1 MIRSKSHNRLILH
14 KLMRKGRRKNLP
26 LNMRYYVLY
35 AFLYKYLSDK
45 LKNHLMYYLAGDEAD
60 LNMLYLTDEGTDD
73 LRQWALNDLGYFFT
87 SQSAFIDQFI
97 ANKFV
102 DDIFS
107 PDFFKNLKN
116 TIEFSPDNPSK
127 DYFDQIIEI
136 LEDKLNF
143 TRLYG
148 DEDLTSFMSSY
159 LFSISKFD
167 IEERDFTFTQVY
179 DAIAY
184 SRQIRLSST
193 PEYISELINSI
204 VKSQRNV
211 VSNAY
216 DPFLKDASILF
227 NLYSQFTMSDIY
239 AKENNEL
246 HYFYSLIKAF
256 INEIDFENLHMSQ
269 ENAIK
274 SMSYDSQLFDVI
286 ASKVPDSFD
295 EFSKTALKSQSI
307 EVPSESDFKEKLF
320 NNLGMD
326 KLSEDKEALEALKI
340 LEKRFNAMEKGE
352 VVSFAGEYESLKDS
366 EFLFLINMIN
376 SLKDN
381 GLMVIS
387 LSQNFLFKNSLA
399 LLRKFLTYE
408 NNYIDAVISLPEE
421 LGGVIR
427 PEVVIVFRKNKKS
440 DDVVFIDL
448 SKKYGT
454 EMSPNTF
461 PGLVKRNL
469 VLDKKT
475 ISNIIDALNNR
486 KTVDKFSEIVSLKQ
500 LEENDFNLTV
510 SRYVDTYDGEFIRLK
525 DLKSDKKKIDEK
537 MDCLNERID
546 ALLDDLNFR

>member
-1 MIRSKSHNRLILH
+1 MFKSKSHNRVILH
-14 KLMRKGRRKNLP
+14 KLMRKGRRKNIP

-35 AFLYKYLSDK
+35 AFLYKYMSDK
-45 LKNHLMYYLAGDEAD
+45 LKNHLLYHLNGDEAD
-60 LNMLYLTDEGTDD
+60 FNIFYLTDEGTDD
-73 LRQWALNDLGYFFT
+73 LRQWALNDIGYFFT
-87 SQSAFIDQFI
+87 TKSAFLDQFI
-97 ANKFV
+97 ANKYV
-102 DDIFS
+102 DDIFN

-116 TIEFSPDNPSK
+116 SIEFSQDNPSK
-127 DYFDQIIEI
+127 KYFEKIIEI
-136 LEDKLNF
+136 LDDKLNF
-143 TRLYG
+143 SSIYG
-148 DEDLTSFMSSY
+148 DDDLNSFMSNY

-167 IEERDFTFTQVY
+167 IEEREFTFAQVY

-193 PEYISELINSI
+193 PDYISQLINSI
-204 VKSQRNV
+204 VKSQRRD

-216 DPFLKDASILF
+216 DPFLRNASILF
-227 NLYSQFTMSDIY
+227 DLHDQFTMSDIY

-246 HYFYSLIKAF
+246 NYFYSLIKAF
-256 INEIDFENLHMSQ
+256 INEINFDNLHILQ

-295 EFSKTALKSQSI
+295 EFSKSTLKSQSI
-307 EVPSESDFKEKLF
+307 EVPTDNDFKEKLF

-326 KLSEDKEALEALKI
+326 KLSDDEEALKALNI
-340 LEKRFNAMEKGE
+340 LEKRFNAVEKNE
-352 VVSFAGEYESLKDS
+352 VASFSGEYESLKDS

-427 PEVVIVFRKNKKS
+427 PEVVIVFRKNKSS
-440 DDVVFIDL
+440 DNVVFIDL

-475 ISNIIDALNNR
+475 ISNIIDVLNNR
-486 KTVDKFSEIVSLKQ
+486 KTVDMFSEIVSLKQ
-500 LEENDFNLTV
+500 LEENDFNLSV

-537 MDCLNERID
+537 MDSLNERID
-546 ALLDDLNFR
+546 ELLGDLNFR

>member
-1 MIRSKSHNRLILH
+1 MFKSKSHNRVILH
-14 KLMRKGRRKNLP
+14 KLMRKGRRKNIP

-35 AFLYKYLSDK
+35 AFLYKYMSDK
-45 LKNHLMYYLAGDEAD
+45 LKNHLLYHLNGDEAD
-60 LNMLYLTDEGTDD
+60 FNIFYLTDEGTDD
-73 LRQWALNDLGYFFT
+73 LRQWALNDIGYFFT
-87 SQSAFIDQFI
+87 TKSAFLDQFI
-97 ANKFV
+97 ANKYV
-102 DDIFS
+102 DDIFN

-116 TIEFSPDNPSK
+116 SIEFSQDNPSK
-127 DYFDQIIEI
+127 KYFEKIIEI
-136 LEDKLNF
+136 LDDKLNF
-143 TRLYG
+143 SSIYG
-148 DEDLTSFMSSY
+148 DNDLNSFMSNY

-167 IEERDFTFTQVY
+167 IEEREFTFAQVY

-193 PEYISELINSI
+193 PDYISQLINSI
-204 VKSQRNV
+204 VKSQRRD

-216 DPFLKDASILF
+216 DPFLRNASILF
-227 NLYSQFTMSDIY
+227 DLHDQFTMSDIY

-246 HYFYSLIKAF
+246 NYFYSLIKAF
-256 INEIDFENLHMSQ
+256 INEINFDNLHILQ

-295 EFSKTALKSQSI
+295 EFSKSTLKSQSI
-307 EVPSESDFKEKLF
+307 EVPTDNDFKEKLF

-326 KLSEDKEALEALKI
+326 KLSDDEEALKALKI
-340 LEKRFNAMEKGE
+340 LEKRFNAVEKNE
-352 VVSFAGEYESLKDS
+352 VASFSGEYESLKDS

-427 PEVVIVFRKNKKS
+427 PEVVIVFRKNKSS
-440 DDVVFIDL
+440 DNVVFIDL

-475 ISNIIDALNNR
+475 ISNIIDVLNNR
-486 KTVDKFSEIVSLKQ
+486 KTVDMFSEIVSLKQ
-500 LEENDFNLTV
+500 LEENDFNLSV

-537 MDCLNERID
+537 MDSLNERID
-546 ALLDDLNFR
+546 ELLGDLNFR

>member
-1 MIRSKSHNRLILH
+1 MFRSKSHNRMILH

-35 AFLYKYLSDK
+35 AFLYKYMSDK

-60 LNMLYLTDEGTDD
+60 LNMLYLTGEGTDD
-73 LRQWALNDLGYFFT
+73 LRQWALNDMGYFFT

-97 ANKFV
+97 SNKYV

-116 TIEFSPDNPSK
+116 NIEFSQNNPSK

-143 TRLYG
+143 TSLYG

-159 LFSISKFD
+159 IFSISKFD
-167 IEERDFTFTQVY
+167 IDEREFTFAQVY

-193 PEYISELINSI
+193 PDYISELINSI
-204 VKSQRNV
+204 VKSQRNS

-227 NLYSQFTMSDIY
+227 NLYNEFTMSDIY

-256 INEIDFENLHMSQ
+256 INEINFENLHMSR

-274 SMSYDSQLFDVI
+274 SMSYDSQLFDLI
-286 ASKVPDSFD
+286 ASKLPNSFD
-295 EFSKTALKSQSI
+295 EFSKTTLKSQSI
-307 EVPSESDFKEKLF
+307 EVPSETDFKEKLF
-320 NNLGMD
+320 NNLDMD
-326 KLSEDKEALEALKI
+326 KLSDDKEALEALKV
-340 LEKRFNAMEKGE
+340 LEKRLNAMEKSE
-352 VVSFAGEYESLKDS
+352 VTSFTGEYESLKDS

-427 PEVVIVFRKNKKS
+427 PEVVIVFRKNKSS

-475 ISNIIDALNNR
+475 ISNIIDVLNNR

-500 LEENDFNLTV
+500 LEENDFNLSV
-510 SRYVDTYDGEFIRLK
+510 SRYVDTYDGEFIRLN

-537 MDCLNERID
+537 MDSLNERID
-546 ALLDDLNFR
+546 ELLGDLNFR

>member
-1 MIRSKSHNRLILH
+1 MFRSKSHNRMILH

-35 AFLYKYLSDK
+35 AFLYKYMSDK
-45 LKNHLMYYLAGDEAD
+45 LKNHLMYYLSGDEAD
-60 LNMLYLTDEGTDD
+60 LNMLYLTGEGTDD
-73 LRQWALNDLGYFFT
+73 LRQWALNDMGYFFT

-97 ANKFV
+97 SNKYV

-116 TIEFSPDNPSK
+116 NIEFSQNNPSK

-143 TRLYG
+143 TSLYG

-159 LFSISKFD
+159 IFSISKFD
-167 IEERDFTFTQVY
+167 IEEREFTFAQVY

-193 PEYISELINSI
+193 PDYISELISSI
-204 VKSQRNV
+204 VKSQRNS

-256 INEIDFENLHMSQ
+256 INEINFENLHMSR

-286 ASKVPDSFD
+286 TSKLPNSFD
-295 EFSKTALKSQSI
+295 EFSKTTLKSQSI
-307 EVPSESDFKEKLF
+307 EVPSETDFKEKLF
-320 NNLGMD
+320 NNLDMD
-326 KLSEDKEALEALKI
+326 KLSDDKEALEALKV
-340 LEKRFNAMEKGE
+340 LEKRLNAME
-352 VVSFAGEYESLKDS
+352 
-366 EFLFLINMIN
+366 
-376 SLKDN
+376 
-381 GLMVIS
+381 S

-399 LLRKFLTYE
+399 ILRKFLTYE

-427 PEVVIVFRKNKKS
+427 PEVVIVFCKNKSS

-461 PGLVKRNL
+461 PGLIKRNL

-500 LEENDFNLTV
+500 LEENDFNLSV

-537 MDCLNERID
+537 MDSLNIRID
-546 ALLDDLNFR
+546 ELLGDLNFR

>member
-167 IEERDFTFTQVY
+167 IEERDFTFAQVY

>member
-1 MIRSKSHNRLILH
+1 M
-14 KLMRKGRRKNLP
+14 
-26 LNMRYYVLY
+26 
-35 AFLYKYLSDK
+35 
-45 LKNHLMYYLAGDEAD
+45 
-60 LNMLYLTDEGTDD
+60 
-73 LRQWALNDLGYFFT
+73 
-87 SQSAFIDQFI
+87 
-97 ANKFV
+97 
-102 DDIFS
+102 
-107 PDFFKNLKN
+107 
-116 TIEFSPDNPSK
+116 
-127 DYFDQIIEI
+127 
-136 LEDKLNF
+136 
-143 TRLYG
+143 
-148 DEDLTSFMSSY
+148 
-159 LFSISKFD
+159 
-167 IEERDFTFTQVY
+167 
-179 DAIAY
+179 
-184 SRQIRLSST
+184 
-193 PEYISELINSI
+193 
-204 VKSQRNV
+204 
-211 VSNAY
+211 SNAY

-227 NLYSQFTMSDIY
+227 NLYNEFTMSDIY

-256 INEIDFENLHMSQ
+256 INEINFENLHMSR

-274 SMSYDSQLFDVI
+274 SMSYDSQLFDLI
-286 ASKVPDSFD
+286 ASKLPNSFD
-295 EFSKTALKSQSI
+295 EFSKTTLKSQSI
-307 EVPSESDFKEKLF
+307 EVPSETDFKEKLF
-320 NNLGMD
+320 NNLDMD
-326 KLSEDKEALEALKI
+326 KLSDDKEALEALKV
-340 LEKRFNAMEKGE
+340 LEKRLNAMEKSE
-352 VVSFAGEYESLKDS
+352 VTSFTGEYESLKDS

-427 PEVVIVFRKNKKS
+427 PEVVIVFRKNKSS

-475 ISNIIDALNNR
+475 ISNIIDVLNNR

-500 LEENDFNLTV
+500 LEENDFNLSV
-510 SRYVDTYDGEFIRLK
+510 SRYVDTYDGEFIRLN

-537 MDCLNERID
+537 MDSLNERID
-546 ALLDDLNFR
+546 ELMGDLNFR

>member
-1 MIRSKSHNRLILH
+1 MFKSKSHNRVILH
-14 KLMRKGRRKNLP
+14 KLMRKGRRKNIP

-35 AFLYKYLSDK
+35 AFLYKYMSDK
-45 LKNHLMYYLAGDEAD
+45 LKNHLLYHLNGDEAD
-60 LNMLYLTDEGTDD
+60 FNIFYLTDEGTDD
-73 LRQWALNDLGYFFT
+73 LRQWALNDIGYFFT
-87 SQSAFIDQFI
+87 TKSAFLDQFI
-97 ANKFV
+97 ANKYV
-102 DDIFS
+102 DDIFN

-116 TIEFSPDNPSK
+116 SIEFSQDNPSK
-127 DYFDQIIEI
+127 KYFEKIIEI
-136 LEDKLNF
+136 LDDKLNF
-143 TRLYG
+143 SSIYG
-148 DEDLTSFMSSY
+148 DDDLNSFMSNY

-167 IEERDFTFTQVY
+167 IEEREFTFAQVY

-193 PEYISELINSI
+193 PDYISQLINSI
-204 VKSQRNV
+204 VKSQRRD

-216 DPFLKDASILF
+216 DPFLRNASILF
-227 NLYSQFTMSDIY
+227 DLHDQFTMSDIY

-246 HYFYSLIKAF
+246 NYFYSLIKAF
-256 INEIDFENLHMSQ
+256 INEINFDNLHILQ

-295 EFSKTALKSQSI
+295 EFSKSTLKSQSI
-307 EVPSESDFKEKLF
+307 EVPTDNDFKEKLF

-326 KLSEDKEALEALKI
+326 KLSDDEEALKALKI
-340 LEKRFNAMEKGE
+340 LEKRFNAVEKNE
-352 VVSFAGEYESLKDS
+352 VVSFSGEYESLKDS

-376 SLKDN
+376 SLKDD

-427 PEVVIVFRKNKKS
+427 PEVVIVFRKNKSS
-440 DDVVFIDL
+440 DNVVFIDL

-475 ISNIIDALNNR
+475 ISNIIDVLNNR
-486 KTVDKFSEIVSLKQ
+486 KTVDMFSEIVSLKQ
-500 LEENDFNLTV
+500 LEENDFNLSV

-537 MDCLNERID
+537 MDSLNERID
-546 ALLDDLNFR
+546 ELLGDLNFR

>member
-1 MIRSKSHNRLILH
+1 MFKSKSHNRVILH
-14 KLMRKGRRKNLP
+14 KLMRKGRRKNIP

-35 AFLYKYLSDK
+35 AFLYKYMSDK
-45 LKNHLMYYLAGDEAD
+45 LKNHLLYHLNGDEAD
-60 LNMLYLTDEGTDD
+60 FNMFYLTDEGTDD
-73 LRQWALNDLGYFFT
+73 LRQWALNDIGYFFT
-87 SQSAFIDQFI
+87 TKSAFIDEFI
-97 ANKFV
+97 ANKYV
-102 DDIFS
+102 DDIFN

-116 TIEFSPDNPSK
+116 SIEFSQDNQSK
-127 DYFDQIIEI
+127 KYFEKIIEI
-136 LEDKLNF
+136 LDDKLNF
-143 TRLYG
+143 SSIYG
-148 DEDLTSFMSSY
+148 DDDLNSFMSNY

-167 IEERDFTFTQVY
+167 IEEREFTFAQVY

-193 PEYISELINSI
+193 PDYISQLINSI
-204 VKSQRNV
+204 VKSQRRD

-216 DPFLKDASILF
+216 DPFLRNASILF
-227 NLYSQFTMSDIY
+227 DLHDQFTMSDIY

-246 HYFYSLIKAF
+246 NYFYSLIKAF
-256 INEIDFENLHMSQ
+256 INEINFDNLHILQ

-295 EFSKTALKSQSI
+295 EFSKSTLKSQSI
-307 EVPSESDFKEKLF
+307 EVPTDNDFKEKLF

-326 KLSEDKEALEALKI
+326 KLSDDEEALKALKI

-399 LLRKFLTYE
+399 ILRKFLTYE

-427 PEVVIVFRKNKKS
+427 PEVVIVFRKNKSS

-475 ISNIIDALNNR
+475 ISNIIDVLNNR

-500 LEENDFNLTV
+500 LEENDFNLSV
-510 SRYVDTYDGEFIRLK
+510 SRYVDTYDGEFIRLN

-537 MDCLNERID
+537 MDSLNERID
-546 ALLDDLNFR
+546 ELMGDLNFR

>member
-35 AFLYKYLSDK
+35 AFLYKYMSDK
-45 LKNHLMYYLAGDEAD
+45 LKNHLMYCLAGDEAD

-73 LRQWALNDLGYFFT
+73 LRQWALNDIGYFFT
-87 SQSAFIDQFI
+87 SKSAFIDQFI

-116 TIEFSPDNPSK
+116 SIEFSQDNPSK
-127 DYFDQIIEI
+127 DYFDQIMEI

-167 IEERDFTFTQVY
+167 IEERDFTFAQVY

-193 PEYISELINSI
+193 PDYISELINSI
-204 VKSQRNV
+204 VKSQRNS

-256 INEIDFENLHMSQ
+256 INEINFENLHMSQ

-295 EFSKTALKSQSI
+295 EFSKTTLKSQSI
-307 EVPSESDFKEKLF
+307 EVPSESDFKEKLL
-320 NNLGMD
+320 NNLDLD
-326 KLSEDKEALEALKI
+326 KLSDDKEALEALKV

-352 VVSFAGEYESLKDS
+352 VVSFTGEYESLKDS

-376 SLKDN
+376 SLKDD

-408 NNYIDAVISLPEE
+408 NNYIDGVISLPEE

-427 PEVVIVFRKNKKS
+427 PEVVIVFRKNKNS

-448 SKKYGT
+448 SKEYGT
-454 EMSPNTF
+454 EMSSNVF

-469 VLDKKT
+469 VLDNKT
-475 ISNIIDALNNR
+475 ILNVIDALNNR

-510 SRYVDTYDGEFIRLK
+510 SRYVDTYDGEFIRLN

-537 MDCLNERID
+537 MDRLNERID

>member
-167 IEERDFTFTQVY
+167 IEERDFTFAQVY

-184 SRQIRLSST
+184 SRQIMLSST

>member
-1 MIRSKSHNRLILH
+1 MFKSKSHNRVILH
-14 KLMRKGRRKNLP
+14 KLMRKGRHKNIP

-35 AFLYKYLSDK
+35 AFLYKYMSDK
-45 LKNHLMYYLAGDEAD
+45 LKNHLLYHLNGDEAD
-60 LNMLYLTDEGTDD
+60 FNIFYLTDEGTDD
-73 LRQWALNDLGYFFT
+73 LRQWALNDIGYFFT
-87 SQSAFIDQFI
+87 TKSAFLDQFI
-97 ANKFV
+97 ANKYV
-102 DDIFS
+102 DDIFN

-116 TIEFSPDNPSK
+116 SIEFSQDNPSK
-127 DYFDQIIEI
+127 KYFEKIIEI
-136 LEDKLNF
+136 LDDKLNF
-143 TRLYG
+143 SSIYG
-148 DEDLTSFMSSY
+148 DNDLNSFMSNY

-167 IEERDFTFTQVY
+167 IEEREFTFAQVY

-193 PEYISELINSI
+193 PDYISQLINSI
-204 VKSQRNV
+204 VKSQRRD

-216 DPFLKDASILF
+216 DPFLRNASILF
-227 NLYSQFTMSDIY
+227 DLHDQFTMSDIY

-246 HYFYSLIKAF
+246 NYFYSLIKAF
-256 INEIDFENLHMSQ
+256 INEINFDNLHILQ

-295 EFSKTALKSQSI
+295 EFSKSTLKSQSI
-307 EVPSESDFKEKLF
+307 EVPTDNDFKEKLF

-326 KLSEDKEALEALKI
+326 KLSDDEEALKALKI
-340 LEKRFNAMEKGE
+340 LEKRFNAVEKNE
-352 VVSFAGEYESLKDS
+352 VASFSGEYESLKDS

-427 PEVVIVFRKNKKS
+427 PEVVIVFRKNKSS
-440 DDVVFIDL
+440 DNVVFIDL

-475 ISNIIDALNNR
+475 ISNIIDVLNNR
-486 KTVDKFSEIVSLKQ
+486 KTVDMFSEIVSLKQ
-500 LEENDFNLTV
+500 LEENDFNLSV

-537 MDCLNERID
+537 MDSLNERID
-546 ALLDDLNFR
+546 ELLGDLNFR

>member
-167 IEERDFTFTQVY
+167 IEERDFTFAQVY

-184 SRQIRLSST
+184 SRQIMLSST

-399 LLRKFLTYE
+399 ILRKFLTYE